1 MPFSKIKI
9 ISFWR
14 RARNSCLSFCFF
26 KKFFKKEKSLNN
38 QIELDKKL
46 IYSLSPRKI
55 PDGKQ
60 LKHLRK
66 FLKPKEVLFIRICL
80 LIFVLSLSFL
90 AYSFFSKK
98 IIFLPRQ
105 GGTYS
110 EALVGYP
117 KNINPLYAAGR
128 EVDYDISS
136 IIYSSLFR
144 YNKSGILESDLVDFF
159 EIKAEGKEYLIKIKD
174 NIKWHDGSSLNADDI
189 VFTFSLIQNESYRS
203 PLRQA
208 FIGVSVEKV
217 DELFV
222 KFILPEVYA
231 PFTGLLTF
239 GILPKSLWE
248 NSNPDSIIL
257 SELNLKPIG
266 SGPFKFKSISKT
278 RSGEIREYVLEAN
291 QDYYGNHPYLK
302 AIKFIFY
309 PDYQEAIKA
318 LNDKQVLGLNK
329 IPFSQRNN
337 LLARNSLYIRDL
349 VQPQVVSL
357 FFNETKNESLK
368 DKDLRLALAQ
378 GINKEELVSEIFA
391 NTYRK
396 ADSPFLEESL
406 AYNSE
411 LEAISFLPD
420 LAREILKEKALKLEL
435 TAVDTGSN
443 LAVAEKI
450 KNYWQALGVEVEIK
464 AVSGEQII
472 EIIQKR
478 DFQVLLYGQSVGGD
492 PDIYAFWHSSQ
503 ITSGLNLAGYN
514 NEIVDRLLVEA
525 RTTNN
530 LEERM
535 GKYKEI
541 QKELLNDVP
550 VIFLYSPAYTYV
562 QAKDLRGFSGQVL
575 IEASDRFS
583 DIVHWHLKTKKKI
596 AW

>member
-1 MPFSKIKI
+1 MLFSKTKI

-26 KKFFKKEKSLNN
+26 KKFFKKEKSLND

-98 IIFLPRQ
+98 IIFLPKQ

-189 VFTFSLIQNESYRS
+189 VFTFNLIQNESYRS

-291 QDYYGNHPYLK
+291 QDYYGDHPYLK

-309 PDYQEAIKA
+309 PDHQEAIKA

-329 IPFSQRNN
+329 VPFSQRNN

-514 NEIVDRLLVEA
+514 NETVDRLLVEA

-575 IEASDRFS
+575 IETSDRFS